1 MEKLSLS
8 LIEKFKLVN
17 LAKKHSKGNSE
28 RSDLKQWEYLLSK
41 SNFTTKGFYYSERVK
56 HSFLDFLKQH
66 HPYINDSD
74 KYFMKK
80 DALDYLLQ
88 RDAKMRR
95 IVKKYQMNSV

>member
-1 MEKLSLS
+1 MGKLNLT
-8 LIEKFKLVN
+8 IFEKFKLVN

-41 SNFTTKGFYYSERVK
+41 SNFTSNGFYYSERVK
-56 HSFLDFLKQH
+56 HTFLDFLKLH
-66 HPYINDSD
+66 HPYIKDTD

-88 RDAKMRR
+88 KDAKMRR
-95 IVKKYQMNSV
+95 IVEKYQMSSD

>member
-28 RSDLKQWEYLLSK
+28 RSDLKEWEYLLSK
-41 SNFTTKGFYYSERVK
+41 SNFTPNGFYYSERVK
-56 HSFLDFLKQH
+56 HSFLDYIKKQ

-88 RDAKMRR
+88 SDAKMMR
-95 IVKKYQMNSV
+95 IVKKYQISSD